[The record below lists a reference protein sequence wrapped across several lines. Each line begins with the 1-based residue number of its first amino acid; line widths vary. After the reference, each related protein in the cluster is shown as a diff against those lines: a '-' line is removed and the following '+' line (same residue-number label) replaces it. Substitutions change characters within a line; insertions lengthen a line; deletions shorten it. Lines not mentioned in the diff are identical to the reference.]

1 MSNKTDRAHDL
12 RMYIT
17 GFVAAVILTALSF
30 LTAILQPFGP
40 IGIFAS
46 LAVLAAIQIIV
57 HFRFFLHI
65 DLSRQKRE
73 DLQLILFTGFLIAI
87 MVGGTVLGVIPS
99 SSLSLASEACARCI
113 AALTACV
120 VVALP

>member
-1 MSNKTDRAHDL
+1 MNDKDERAHDL

-17 GFVAAVILTALSF
+17 GFGAAVILTVLSF
-30 LTAILQPFGP
+30 LTAIIQPFGP
-40 IGIFAS
+40 VGIFAS

-73 DLQLILFTGFLIAI
+73 DLQLILFTGLIIAI
-87 MVGGTVLGVIPS
+87 MVGGTVWVLGN
-99 SSLSLASEACARCI
+99 LMTRMM
-113 AALTACV
+113 
-120 VVALP
+120 